1 MKNKNLNVTAYIEK
15 AKDDTK
21 FDDEKLTIKGVIMST
36 GSQDRHG
43 DTVNP
48 DGWDLKNF
56 KKNPVLLAFHSY
68 WSTPVGRVAKVW
80 VEKGKALMGDLAF
93 SATERGKEFYQLY
106 KEGSMSA
113 FSVGFIVKDWG
124 DPEKDK
130 FTIMKQELLEL
141 SCVPVP
147 ANAEALVKM
156 QATAP
161 LLCKDFEE
169 KAPDKWAE
177 ILAKFAEISEE
188 KPETEGDEN
197 HSPTLSKGDESGE
210 TSQDGE
216 GSDSGVGEEQPET
229 NTETDSESNDDEQ
242 PEQKADGEE
251 QPTTDPTPE
260 EKAETLTISKQEL
273 QKIIKKEVQLV
284 IEQMVKDIEAEQA
297 EATASLLNKFIGLM
311 RKEQPTQKSALLQLA
326 ETIKE

>member
-15 AKDDTK
+15 AKDETK
-21 FDDEKLTIKGVIMST
+21 FDDEKLTIKGVVMST
-36 GSQDRHG
+36 GAQDRHG

-80 VEKGKALMGDLAF
+80 VEKGKALMGNLVF
-93 SATERGKEFYQLY
+93 SATERGREFYQLY

-156 QATAP
+156 KEVAP

-177 ILAKFAEISEE
+177 ILAKFAEIKEE
-188 KPETEGDEN
+188 KPETDS
-197 HSPTLSKGDESGE
+197 SPTLSKGDESEE
-210 TSQDGE
+210 TPQDGE
-216 GSDSGVGEEQPET
+216 GSDSGVGESNPET
-229 NTETDSESNDDEQ
+229 NTETDSDNEEGEQ

-251 QPTTDPTPE
+251 QPKVDQTPE
-260 EKAETLTISKQEL
+260 AKAETLTISKQEL

-297 EATASLLNKFIGLM
+297 EATASLLKKFIGLM
-311 RKEQPTQKSALLQLA
+311 RKEQPQKSALQQLA
-326 ETIKE
+326 ETIK